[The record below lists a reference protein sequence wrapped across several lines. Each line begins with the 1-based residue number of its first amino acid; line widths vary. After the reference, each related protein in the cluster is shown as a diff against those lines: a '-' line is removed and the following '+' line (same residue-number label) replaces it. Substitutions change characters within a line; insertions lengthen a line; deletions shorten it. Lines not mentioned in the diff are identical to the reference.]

1 MPLCQIDST
10 RFSGLDDDELQ
21 IDNLRMV
28 DDALLKSHIQGLK
41 TALATLQTNIN
52 NEANT
57 RATNDMT

>member
-1 MPLCQIDST
+1 
-10 RFSGLDDDELQ
+10 
-21 IDNLRMV
+21 MV